1 MSPEEV
7 VRFCRD
13 QGIGIIDLKFTD
25 LPGTLQHLSTPL
37 SELIEDNL
45 ADGYGFDGS
54 SIRGFKVIEES
65 DMLLIPDTNAAVV
78 DPFLRIPTLTM
89 FCNVMDPETRDL
101 FSRDPR
107 YVAQKAE
114 DHLKGSGL
122 ADVSYWG
129 PELEHFVFDSAQF

>member
-1 MSPEEV
+1 MIPLLPDFS
-7 VRFCRD
+7 
-13 QGIGIIDLKFTD
+13 DLFWYN
-25 LPGTLQHLSTPL
+25 HLSIVIPNRIMLFDRSSGAL
-37 SELIEDNL
+37 SELTEGNL

-54 SIRGFKVIEES
+54 SIRGFKEIEES
-65 DMLLIPDTNAAVV
+65 DMLLIPDTNTAAV

-89 FCNVMDPETRDL
+89 LCNVMDPETREM

-114 DHLKGSGL
+114 DHLRGSGL

-129 PELEHFVFDSAQF
+129 PELEHFVFDPAQF